1 MQGRWRG
8 IIVPISCCLSILA
21 VIVASILLA
30 PAPRPNTDVTQLF
43 SNADQQGSSFSRLG
57 PYEGMLAPETTI
69 VMIDGENLELQN
81 LRGKYVILWFM
92 ATWCPS
98 CWVVGPLIRE
108 TVVGRGDVEV
118 IVVDVWTEA
127 VLRRA
132 GLWGRKDIPAPEDE
146 EALKSFAANAGSE
159 SWLLAIDKDGTLAG
173 QWNVTYVDTLFVID
187 PRGRI
192 VLRSDGPV
200 TPSVLQNAL
209 SSSRIQSETTSS
221 PTRRLG
227 CC

>member
-1 MQGRWRG
+1 M
-8 IIVPISCCLSILA
+8 ILA

-30 PAPRPNTDVTQLF
+30 PVPRPNTDVTQLF
-43 SNADQQGSSFSRLG
+43 NNADQQGSSFCRLG
-57 PYEGMLAPETTI
+57 PYEGMLAPKTTI

-98 CWVVGPLIRE
+98 CWVVGPLIKE
-108 TVVGRGDVEV
+108 AVAGRVDVEV
-118 IVVDVWTEA
+118 
-127 VLRRA
+127 
-132 GLWGRKDIPAPEDE
+132 
-146 EALKSFAANAGSE
+146 
-159 SWLLAIDKDGTLAG
+159 
-173 QWNVTYVDTLFVID
+173 
-187 PRGRI
+187 I